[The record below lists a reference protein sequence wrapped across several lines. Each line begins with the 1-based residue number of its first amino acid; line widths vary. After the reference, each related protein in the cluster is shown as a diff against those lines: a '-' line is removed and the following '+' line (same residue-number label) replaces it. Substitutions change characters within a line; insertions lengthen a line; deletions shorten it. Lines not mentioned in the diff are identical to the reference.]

1 MYQHLIYEQQG
12 EIDVVILNRP
22 DTANAFTQEMLDEVA
37 AVFTQIERDS
47 PARAVILKAA
57 GKLFSGGGD
66 IKMFRDLLAAKAP
79 LPVELVL
86 GTGRMALA
94 VRRCKKPVVA
104 VVQGAAAGAGFGLAM
119 ACDYRILSE
128 SAKLVPAFNGIG
140 LSGDTGLMYFLGK
153 NLGPARTYELMTLKT
168 ALSAREA
175 KDLGLATEV
184 VPDDALEAQGQA
196 FTEKLL
202 HKPTRILER
211 QKALLN
217 AYFYSELETFNQ
229 EEAVAMHLS
238 SKEEDFAEA
247 VSAFLDKRP
256 AKFSGR

>member
-175 KDLGLATEV
+175 
-184 VPDDALEAQGQA
+184 QGQA

-238 SKEEDFAEA
+238 SKEADFAEA